1 MEIET
6 YNYSVYKNN
15 EGTISIKQRWS
26 AYDEDIVMFTPY
38 QIDRLCE
45 DLQKV
50 KKEIMSE
57 EQ

>member
-1 MEIET
+1 MEIEI
-6 YNYSVYKNN
+6 YSYSVYKNN
-15 EGTISIKQRWS
+15 EGTISIKQRWNE
-26 AYDEDIVMFTPY
+26 YGEDIVMFTPY